1 MDETVTSSTRA
12 EAPDGLGQP
21 GQRGPDSP
29 LSGVERSV
37 GRSVSVGLVLL
48 LVVANT
54 IGWLW
59 FVNHQDEQF
68 QMLKSQVA
76 DVQVS
81 VPSDTT
87 DPALLCWL
95 IGAEAGAAGHGKALV
110 GQVTTSGLDTECVDA
125 VVRGANGYGR

>member
-1 MDETVTSSTRA
+1 MDETATTGTPPGTA
-12 EAPDGLGQP
+12 GGQGQP
-21 GQRGPDSP
+21 AQGGPDSP
-29 LSGVERSV
+29 LMGVERSMS
-37 GRSVSVGLVLL
+37 RPVSVGLVLL
-48 LVVANT
+48 LVVANA

-68 QMLKSQVA
+68 QMLQSQVA

-81 VPSDTT
+81 VPSGAM
-87 DPALLCWL
+87 DPALCWL

-125 VVRGANGYGR
+125 VTRGANGYGR